1 MTTEA
6 FQQQAGELRKQLVS
20 IAHKYM
26 GNTDEAEDIAQ
37 DAMIKLWLMREQL
50 TLPIAGMASIVTRNL
65 CIDALR
71 KKHQTI
77 DIAQLPDEADF
88 SDDGEQI
95 EQLLKVIDSLP
106 STQRTILRMRHL
118 QGMEMREIA
127 LVLGSTEV
135 AVRKTLSRARKVVRN
150 RLIAIFAAACIVV
163 GISMTVIHFAKL
175 ETNDECVAYV
185 YGKKYTDQQTVMA
198 EMKRTMGEM
207 TEDNTQN
214 EIEQQLNDLFSN
226 Y

>member
-37 DAMIKLWLMREQL
+37 DAMVKLWLMREQL

-95 EQLLKVIDSLP
+95 EQLMKVIDSLP

-127 LVLGSTEV
+127 LILGSTEV

-175 ETNDECVAYV
+175 ETSDECVAYI
-185 YGKKYTDQQTVMA
+185 YGRKYIDQQTVMA

-226 Y
+226 

>member
-26 GNTDEAEDIAQ
+26 GNTDEVEDIAQ
-37 DAMIKLWLMREQL
+37 DAMVKLWLMREQL

-106 STQRTILRMRHL
+106 STQKTILRMRHL

-135 AVRKTLSRARKVVRN
+135 AVRKTLSRARNVVRN

-163 GISMTVIHFAKL
+163 GISMTAIHFTKL

-198 EMKRTMGEM
+198 EMKRSMGEIA
-207 TEDNTQN
+207 EDDTQD
-214 EIEQQLNDLFSN
+214 EIEQQLNDLFRN
-226 Y
+226 

>member
-37 DAMIKLWLMREQL
+37 DAIVKLWLMREQL

-175 ETNDECVAYV
+175 ETSDECVAYI
-185 YGKKYTDQQTVMA
+185 YGKKYTDKQTVMA
-198 EMKRTMGEM
+198 EMKQSLGNLA
-207 TEDNTQN
+207 DDDTQD
-214 EIEQQLNDLFSN
+214 EIEQQLNDLFRN
-226 Y
+226 

>member
-37 DAMIKLWLMREQL
+37 DAMVKLWLMREQL

-175 ETNDECVAYV
+175 ETSDECVAYV
-185 YGKKYTDQQTVMA
+185 YGKKYTDKQTVMA
-198 EMKRTMGEM
+198 EMKQSLGNLA
-207 TEDNTQN
+207 DDDTQD
-214 EIEQQLNDLFSN
+214 EIEQQLNDLFRN
-226 Y
+226 

>member
-1 MTTEA
+1 MTTEE
-6 FQQQAGELRKQLVS
+6 FQQQAVELRKQLVG
-20 IAHKYM
+20 IAHRYM

-37 DAMIKLWLMREQL
+37 DAMVKLWLMREQL

-77 DIAQLPDEADF
+77 DIAQLHDEADF

-95 EQLLKVIDSLP
+95 EQLMKVIDSLP

-163 GISMTVIHFAKL
+163 GISMTAIHFTKL

-226 Y
+226 

>member
-37 DAMIKLWLMREQL
+37 DAMVKLWLMREQL

-163 GISMTVIHFAKL
+163 GISMTAIHFTKL
-175 ETNDECVAYV
+175 ETNEECVAYV

-207 TEDNTQN
+207 TEENTQN

-226 Y
+226 

>member
-37 DAMIKLWLMREQL
+37 DAMVKLWLMREQL

-95 EQLLKVIDSLP
+95 EQLMKVIDSLP

-175 ETNDECVAYV
+175 ETSDECVAYI
-185 YGKKYTDQQTVMA
+185 YGKKYTDKQTVMA
-198 EMKRTMGEM
+198 EMKQSLGNLA
-207 TEDNTQN
+207 DDDTQD

-226 Y
+226 

>member
-1 MTTEA
+1 MTTEV

-37 DAMIKLWLMREQL
+37 DAMVKLWLMREQL

-135 AVRKTLSRARKVVRN
+135 SVRKTLSRARKVVRN

-163 GISMTVIHFAKL
+163 GISMTAIHFTKL
-175 ETNDECVAYV
+175 ETSDECVAYI
-185 YGKKYTDQQTVMA
+185 YGKKYTDKQTVMA
-198 EMKRTMGEM
+198 EMKRSMGEIA
-207 TEDNTQN
+207 EDDTQD

-226 Y
+226 

>member
-37 DAMIKLWLMREQL
+37 DAMVKLWLMREQL

-95 EQLLKVIDSLP
+95 EQLMKVIDSLP

-127 LVLGSTEV
+127 FVLGSTEV

-175 ETNDECVAYV
+175 ETSDECVAYI

-226 Y
+226 

>member
-6 FQQQAGELRKQLVS
+6 FQQQAVELRKQLVS

-37 DAMIKLWLMREQL
+37 DAMVKLWLMREQL

-163 GISMTVIHFAKL
+163 GISMTAIHFTKL

-226 Y
+226 

>member
-6 FQQQAGELRKQLVS
+6 FQQQAEELRKQLVS

-37 DAMIKLWLMREQL
+37 DAIVKLWLMREQL
-50 TLPIAGMASIVTRNL
+50 TLPIKGMASIVTRNL
-65 CIDALR
+65 CIDTLR

-163 GISMTVIHFAKL
+163 GISMTAIHFTKL
-175 ETNDECVAYV
+175 ETNEECVAYV

-198 EMKRTMGEM
+198 EMKRSMGEIA
-207 TEDNTQN
+207 EDDTQD
-214 EIEQQLNDLFSN
+214 EIEQQLNDLFRN
-226 Y
+226 

>member
-37 DAMIKLWLMREQL
+37 DAMVKLWLMREQL
-50 TLPIAGMASIVTRNL
+50 TLPIVGMASIVTRNL

-71 KKHQTI
+71 KKHKTI

-95 EQLLKVIDSLP
+95 EQMLKVIDSLP

-175 ETNDECVAYV
+175 ETSDECVAYI
-185 YGKKYTDQQTVMA
+185 YGKKYTDKQTVMA
-198 EMKRTMGEM
+198 EMKQSLGNLA
-207 TEDNTQN
+207 DDDTQD
-214 EIEQQLNDLFSN
+214 EIEQQLNDLFRN
-226 Y
+226 

>member
-1 MTTEA
+1 MTTEV

-37 DAMIKLWLMREQL
+37 DAMVKLWLMREQL

-150 RLIAIFAAACIVV
+150 RLIAIFAAACIIV

-175 ETNDECVAYV
+175 ETSDECVAYI
-185 YGKKYTDQQTVMA
+185 YGKKYTDKQTVMA
-198 EMKRTMGEM
+198 EMKQSLGNLA
-207 TEDNTQN
+207 DDDTQD
-214 EIEQQLNDLFSN
+214 EIEQQLNDLFRN
-226 Y
+226 

>member
-1 MTTEA
+1 MTTEE
-6 FQQQAGELRKQLVS
+6 FQQQAEELRKQLVG

-37 DAMIKLWLMREQL
+37 DAMVKLWLMREQL

-65 CIDALR
+65 CIDVLR

-175 ETNDECVAYV
+175 ETSDECVAYI
-185 YGKKYTDQQTVMA
+185 YGKKYTDKQTVMA
-198 EMKRTMGEM
+198 EMKHSLGELA
-207 TEDNTQN
+207 DDDTQD
-214 EIEQQLNDLFSN
+214 EIEQQLNDLFRN
-226 Y
+226 

>member
-37 DAMIKLWLMREQL
+37 DAMVKLWLMREQL

-163 GISMTVIHFAKL
+163 GISMTVIHFAKF
-175 ETNDECVAYV
+175 ETSDECVAYI
-185 YGKKYTDQQTVMA
+185 YGKKYTDKQTVMA
-198 EMKRTMGEM
+198 EMKHSLGEL
-207 TEDNTQN
+207 TDDDTQD
-214 EIEQQLNDLFSN
+214 EIEQQLNDLFRN
-226 Y
+226 

>member
-1 MTTEA
+1 MTTEV

-37 DAMIKLWLMREQL
+37 DAMVKLWLMREQL

-163 GISMTVIHFAKL
+163 GISMTAIHFTKL

-198 EMKRTMGEM
+198 EMKRTMGKM

-226 Y
+226 

>member
-37 DAMIKLWLMREQL
+37 DAMVKLWLMREQL

-95 EQLLKVIDSLP
+95 EQMLKVIDSLP

-175 ETNDECVAYV
+175 ETSDECVAYI
-185 YGKKYTDQQTVMA
+185 YGKKYTDKQTVMA
-198 EMKRTMGEM
+198 EMKQSLGNLA
-207 TEDNTQN
+207 DDDTQD
-214 EIEQQLNDLFSN
+214 EIEQQLNDLFRN
-226 Y
+226 

>member
-37 DAMIKLWLMREQL
+37 DAMVKLWLMREQL

-175 ETNDECVAYV
+175 ETSDECVAYI
-185 YGKKYTDQQTVMA
+185 YGKRYTDKQTVMA
-198 EMKRTMGEM
+198 EMKQSLGNLA
-207 TEDNTQN
+207 DDDTQD
-214 EIEQQLNDLFSN
+214 EIEQQLNDLFRN
-226 Y
+226 

>member
-37 DAMIKLWLMREQL
+37 DAMVKLWLMREQL
-50 TLPIAGMASIVTRNL
+50 SLPIIGMASIVTRNL

-135 AVRKTLSRARKVVRN
+135 AVRKTLSRARKVVKN

-185 YGKKYTDQQTVMA
+185 YGKRYTDQQTVMA

-226 Y
+226 

>member
-1 MTTEA
+1 MTTEV

-37 DAMIKLWLMREQL
+37 DAMVKLWLMREQL

-175 ETNDECVAYV
+175 ETSDECVAYI
-185 YGKKYTDQQTVMA
+185 YGKKYTDKQTVMA
-198 EMKRTMGEM
+198 EMKHSLGELA
-207 TEDNTQN
+207 DDDTQD
-214 EIEQQLNDLFSN
+214 EIEQQLNDLFRN
-226 Y
+226 

>member
-1 MTTEA
+1 MTTEE
-6 FQQQAGELRKQLVS
+6 FQQQAEELRIQLVS
-20 IAHKYM
+20 IAHKYL

-37 DAMIKLWLMREQL
+37 DAMVKLWLMREQL

-71 KKHQTI
+71 KKHQTV

-95 EQLLKVIDSLP
+95 EQMLKVIDSLP

-135 AVRKTLSRARKVVRN
+135 AVRKTLSRARKVVRK
-150 RLIAIFAAACIVV
+150 RLIALMAVACVIIAV
-163 GISMTVIHFAKL
+163 SMTAVHLAKL
-175 ETNDECVAYV
+175 ETNEECVAYV

-207 TEDNTQN
+207 TEDNTQD

-226 Y
+226 

>member
-1 MTTEA
+1 MTTEE

-37 DAMIKLWLMREQL
+37 DAMVKLWLMREQL

-175 ETNDECVAYV
+175 ETSDECVAYI
-185 YGKKYTDQQTVMA
+185 YGKKYTDKQTVMA
-198 EMKRTMGEM
+198 EMKHSLGELA
-207 TEDNTQN
+207 DDDTQD
-214 EIEQQLNDLFSN
+214 EIEQQLNDLFRN
-226 Y
+226 

>member
-37 DAMIKLWLMREQL
+37 DAMVKLWLMREQL

-95 EQLLKVIDSLP
+95 EQLMKVIDSLP

-175 ETNDECVAYV
+175 ETSDECVAYI
-185 YGKKYTDQQTVMA
+185 YGKKYTDKQTVMA
-198 EMKRTMGEM
+198 EMKQSLGNLA
-207 TEDNTQN
+207 DDDTQD
-214 EIEQQLNDLFSN
+214 EIEQQLNDLFRN
-226 Y
+226 

>member
-1 MTTEA
+1 
-6 FQQQAGELRKQLVS
+6 
-20 IAHKYM
+20 
-26 GNTDEAEDIAQ
+26 
-37 DAMIKLWLMREQL
+37 MREQL

-95 EQLLKVIDSLP
+95 EQLLKIIDSLP

-175 ETNDECVAYV
+175 ETSDECVAYI
-185 YGKKYTDQQTVMA
+185 YGKKYTDKQTVMA
-198 EMKRTMGEM
+198 EMKHSLGEL
-207 TEDNTQN
+207 TDDDTQD
-214 EIEQQLNDLFSN
+214 EIEQQLNDLFRN
-226 Y
+226 

>member
-37 DAMIKLWLMREQL
+37 DAMVKLWLMREQL

-150 RLIAIFAAACIVV
+150 RLIAIFAAACIIV

-175 ETNDECVAYV
+175 ETSDECVAYI
-185 YGKKYTDQQTVMA
+185 YGKKYTDKQTVMA
-198 EMKRTMGEM
+198 EMKQSLGNLA
-207 TEDNTQN
+207 DDDTQD
-214 EIEQQLNDLFSN
+214 EIEQQLNDLFRN
-226 Y
+226 

>member
-37 DAMIKLWLMREQL
+37 DAMVKLWLMREQL

-95 EQLLKVIDSLP
+95 EQLMKVIDSLP

-163 GISMTVIHFAKL
+163 GISMTAIHFTKL

-226 Y
+226 

>member
-37 DAMIKLWLMREQL
+37 DAMVKLWLMREQL

-95 EQLLKVIDSLP
+95 EQLMKVIDSLP

-175 ETNDECVAYV
+175 ETSDECVAYI
-185 YGKKYTDQQTVMA
+185 YGKKYTDKQTVMA
-198 EMKRTMGEM
+198 EMKHSLGNLT
-207 TEDNTQN
+207 DDDTQD
-214 EIEQQLNDLFSN
+214 EIEQQLNDLFRN
-226 Y
+226 

>member
-37 DAMIKLWLMREQL
+37 DAMVKLWLMREQL

-175 ETNDECVAYV
+175 ETSDECVAYI
-185 YGKKYTDQQTVMA
+185 YGKKYTDKQTVMA
-198 EMKRTMGEM
+198 EMKHSLGELAD
-207 TEDNTQN
+207 DNTQD
-214 EIEQQLNDLFSN
+214 EIEQQLNDLFRN
-226 Y
+226 